1 MEQSTLFTGEP
12 HMKLVPQGIILV
24 SGWERRELKHLSN
37 ARNIN
42 HRDSVSSGERKR
54 NSLNPNLF
62 GCCRADDIR
71 SNFCSRKIRNDFP
84 KRVKDSYAKQKFA
97 IVCT

>member
-1 MEQSTLFTGEP
+1 MEQSTRFYGEP

-24 SGWERRELKHLSN
+24 YGWERRELKHLSN

-54 NSLNPNLF
+54 KSLNLCVAQEISKF
-62 GCCRADDIR
+62 KA
-71 SNFCSRKIRNDFP
+71 SNSK
-84 KRVKDSYAKQKFA
+84 
-97 IVCT
+97 

>member
-1 MEQSTLFTGEP
+1 
-12 HMKLVPQGIILV
+12 VY
-24 SGWERRELKHLSN
+24 GWERRELKHLSN

-71 SNFCSRKIRNDFP
+71 CILDSRKIRNGLP
-84 KRVKDSYAKQKFA
+84 KRVKDSYAKFKIP